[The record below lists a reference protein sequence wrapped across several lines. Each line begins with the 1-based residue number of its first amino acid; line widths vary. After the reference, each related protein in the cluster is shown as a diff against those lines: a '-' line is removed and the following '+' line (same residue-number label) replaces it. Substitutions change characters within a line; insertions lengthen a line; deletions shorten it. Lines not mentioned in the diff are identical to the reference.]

1 MSLAP
6 KPVACMP
13 DQSWQSFAGSLVF
26 SIVVYAVAATVLH
39 MSSPQFGNL
48 PTVMLLTESIGMTV
62 VLVGWLMIKLPWV
75 CQQRPNVA
83 FLMTCLVA
91 IPVGY
96 LAGRGLCFWLMD
108 EPFLF
113 LAPGEVR
120 MFPIVGTALISGLVL
135 YALGVRRRL
144 ARVEIAQMHSE
155 RLATEAQLRLLR
167 IQLEPHMLFNTLANL
182 RSLVD
187 DEPET
192 AKVMIDQL
200 ILYLRST
207 LAASCSESTTLKQEF
222 SQLKAYLEIM
232 SLRMGPRM
240 AYTLV
245 LPAELNQVKIP
256 PMLLQPLVE
265 NAIKHGLEPKVGKG
279 RLDVS
284 AVSDGDSVVITVKDT
299 GLGLPEGHDPKARSK
314 SYGLAHV
321 SERLAAAYGPQGALT
336 LDRNEPHGVRA
347 MVRLPARQAASV
359 PLSALEACAG
369 VAVERQSAKPQERPA
384 LAPAM
389 RDVQPALRGA
399 ESVR

>member
-1 MSLAP
+1 MHPMSFAP
-6 KPVACMP
+6 KSLACMP
-13 DQSWQSFAGSLVF
+13 DQSWQSFAGSLAF
-26 SIVVYAVAATVLH
+26 SMVVYAVAAMALY
-39 MSSPQFGNL
+39 MGSPQLGSL
-48 PTVMLLTESIGMTV
+48 GTVMLFTQSIGMTV
-62 VLVGWLMIKLPWV
+62 VLAGWLMIKLPWV
-75 CQQRPNVA
+75 RRQRPNMA
-83 FLMTCLVA
+83 FLVVCLVA
-91 IPVGY
+91 LPVGY
-96 LAGRGLCFWLMD
+96 LVGRGLCFWVMD

-120 MFPIVGTALISGLVL
+120 MFPIAGTALISGLVL

-144 ARVEIAQMHSE
+144 SRVEVQKLHSE

-207 LAASCSESTTLKQEF
+207 LNASCTESTTLRQEF
-222 SQLKAYLEIM
+222 AQLKAYLAIM

-240 AYTLV
+240 AYTLE
-245 LPAELNQVKIP
+245 LPQALNQVRIP

-279 RLDVS
+279 TLDVM
-284 AVSDGDSVVITVKDT
+284 AMADGESVLITVRDT
-299 GLGLPEGHDPKARSK
+299 GLGLPEGHDPGVRSQ

-321 SERLAAAYGPQGALT
+321 RERLAAAYGPQAAIRLE
-336 LDRNEPHGVRA
+336 RNEPQGVCA
-347 MVRLPARQAASV
+347 TVRLPLRYVAHAA
-359 PLSALEACAG
+359 PSALDLCSGAVAAAPLQQPDHPSPLAAMRGTG
-369 VAVERQSAKPQERPA
+369 VAR
-384 LAPAM
+384 
-389 RDVQPALRGA
+389 
-399 ESVR
+399 

>member
-1 MSLAP
+1 
-6 KPVACMP
+6 MP
-13 DQSWQSFAGSLVF
+13 DQSWQSFAGSLAF
-26 SIVVYAVAATVLH
+26 SIVVYAVAAMVLH
-39 MSSPQFGNL
+39 MSSPQLGSL
-48 PTVMLLTESIGMTV
+48 STVMLFTQSIGLTV

-75 CQQRPNVA
+75 RRQRPNMA
-83 FLMTCLVA
+83 FLITCAVA
-91 IPVGY
+91 MPVGY

-108 EPFLF
+108 EPISFF
-113 LAPGEVR
+113 AAGEIR
-120 MFPIVGTALISGLVL
+120 MFPVVGTALISGLVL

-207 LAASCSESTTLKQEF
+207 LAASCTESTTLKQEF

-240 AYTLV
+240 AYTLE
-245 LPAELNQVKIP
+245 LPAALNQVKIP
-256 PMLLQPLVE
+256 SMLLQPLVE

-279 RLDVS
+279 ALDVK
-284 AVSDGDSVVITVKDT
+284 AVLEGDHVVVTVKDT
-299 GLGLPEGHDPKARSK
+299 GLGLPQDHDPKVRSK

-321 SERLAAAYGPQGALT
+321 RERLAAAYGPKGSLKF
-336 LDRNEPHGVRA
+336 DRNEPQGVCATVRFPAQQVTKPA
-347 MVRLPARQAASV
+347 M
-359 PLSALEACAG
+359 SALEACAG
-369 VAVERQSAKPQERPA
+369 EARQPQPSRSPEPVM
-384 LAPAM
+384 AM
-389 RDVQPALRGA
+389 RNQQAAP
-399 ESVR
+399 

>member
-1 MSLAP
+1 MEPMSLAP

-13 DQSWQSFAGSLVF
+13 DQSWQSFAGSLAF
-26 SIVVYAVAATVLH
+26 SIVVYAVAALALH
-39 MSSPQFGNL
+39 TSSPQLGSL
-48 PTVMLLTESIGMTV
+48 GTVMLFTQSIGLTV
-62 VLVGWLMIKLPWV
+62 VLTGWLMIKLPWV
-75 CQQRPNVA
+75 RRQRPNVA
-83 FLMTCLVA
+83 FLITCLVA
-91 IPVGY
+91 MPVGY

-108 EPFLF
+108 EPFSF
-113 LAPGEVR
+113 LAPGELR

-144 ARVEIAQMHSE
+144 ARVEMAQMHSE

-207 LAASCSESTTLKQEF
+207 LAASCTESTTLKQEF

-240 AYTLV
+240 AYTLE
-245 LPAELNQVKIP
+245 LPQSLNQVKIP

-279 RLDVS
+279 TLDVK
-284 AVSDGDSVVITVKDT
+284 AVADGDAVIITVKDT
-299 GLGLPEGHDPKARSK
+299 GLGLPDGHDPAARSK

-321 SERLAAAYGPQGALT
+321 LERLAAAYGPQGSLK
-336 LDRNEPHGVRA
+336 LERNEPQGVCA
-347 MVRLPARQAASV
+347 TVRLPLRNVVKPV
-359 PLSALEACAG
+359 PSALEMCSGEAA
-369 VAVERQSAKPQERPA
+369 AARPLPQDRLPP
-384 LAPAM
+384 LPAM
-389 RDVQPALRGA
+389 RGTGA
-399 ESVR
+399 AS